1 MTSGGVL
8 IELISLVC
16 QRFNARRG
24 SVNGSLAFADVTSSS
39 SLSPSGFLLSSV
51 PHNPTV
57 HLSAPPTQHNTFF
70 ADQMEA
76 GDSQTRPHFRPAP
89 RLRGI
94 GVGSCETRNQIAS
107 LPPRMPWKQERVLKD
122 PQGGRGNA
130 DGSHLLRSAQNG
142 TLPFCPHC
150 TFIHHR
156 LQA

>member
-24 SVNGSLAFADVTSSS
+24 FVNGSLAFARADVTSSS
-39 SLSPSGFLLSSV
+39 SLLPSRFPLSSV
-51 PHNPTV
+51 PHNPAV
-57 HLSAPPTQHNTFF
+57 HDRLSATLFLLTKWKQVTC
-70 ADQMEA
+70 E
-76 GDSQTRPHFRPAP
+76 TRPHFCPAP

-94 GVGSCETRNQIAS
+94 GVGSCETRNPNAS
-107 LPPRMPWKQERVLKD
+107 SMPWKQERVLRD

-130 DGSHLLRSAQNG
+130 DGSHLLRSAHNG
-142 TLPFCPHC
+142 TLPSCPHC